1 MKKSLLILGVV
12 SCIFVVI
19 NGCGDCTEA
28 VEAEK
33 KACDE
38 RIAAVTDSLNTA
50 WQTKLGEAVKQALVS
65 TQASIQQI
73 EQKKETKI
81 EQKGSGKI
89 EVGKGKKGTEETK
102 IEVGKGKKGTEAQ
115 KIKIGKGKK
124 GIQN

>member
-28 VEAEK
+28 VEAE
-33 KACDE
+33 

-65 TQASIQQI
+65 TQVSIQQI